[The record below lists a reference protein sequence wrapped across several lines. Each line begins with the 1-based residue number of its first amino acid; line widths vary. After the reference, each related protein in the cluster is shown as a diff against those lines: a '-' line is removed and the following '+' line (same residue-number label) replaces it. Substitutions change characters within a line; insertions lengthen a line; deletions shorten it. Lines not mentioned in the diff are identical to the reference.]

1 MMRHRILSAISI
13 SLVGAMVLSGCS
25 SRPDFSKLDDMQ
37 ELTQQEVIDYYAKQ
51 MSYDNI
57 VERAADKVADIQY
70 NDVPENMRDILSK
83 AAQKILDLQQSNNGY
98 AADMSTDLHEYVKL
112 TLDDMVLTNTVVKNM
127 RETDG
132 YYFITA
138 ESDVKPNQTGTFKDE
153 ANYVGIDG
161 VIVEDYTG
169 KPVIDSGFL
178 KVALDKVNSYQ
189 AALGKPAFK
198 DYGDSL
204 NRAPQTPEQTSTEP
218 SLPDTD
224 LAGNKIIGSDTPEE
238 TTESPTEAETTV
250 EATTE
255 ASTEAETTAE
265 ETLPAETTKA
275 EQTTSDS
282 ETYCNSIRKLDYGV
296 NLFNKVAGTAIQSIA
311 ATPDLSMVYN
321 IAPESGDFSGYGIY
335 PAGSYGLK
343 DFGYDRN
350 SSTGKIDV
358 VYVFKQNDN
367 DRNTLDYKYAYIEN
381 YSSNIKMQDNN
392 IVIADF
398 INTELNKVIERADR
412 VVNDDNVNG
421 MMNQSIFE
429 SSDLALKNVMLRNHS
444 NLLTYISKIDKV
456 LDRKNKVYLVDL
468 ERTTEESAKG
478 CSSIGKFTD
487 KYYAIIRQVGTEFK
501 INDMVW
507 VSRTT
512 DRVPEPDVDS
522 SITKRLTSLNLA
534 GEVPNS
540 SKDGIQNLMK
550 FVYLTATARKAVI
563 KDDGT
568 KDEVG
573 LYDLFDTDRTLLSK
587 EKDEYI
593 KSQMVGR
600 VMKHGKDVPC
610 NVTGRIE
617 EWLGGYND
625 QVELTTEEF
634 YDFSTLNEGTY
645 VKSYYLVS
653 HYGTSWVI
661 DDIKVIEEKDV
672 AGSEYA
678 DMKAK
683 FVVSKPATD
692 KETIKESTEAAKN

>member
-1 MMRHRILSAISI
+1 MKHGVISVISI
-13 SLVGAMVLSGCS
+13 SLAGALVLSGCS
-25 SRPDFSKLDDMQ
+25 SRPDFAKLDDVQ

-57 VERAADKVADIQY
+57 VERAADKTVDIQY
-70 NDVPENMRDILSK
+70 NSVPENMQGILSD
-83 AAQKILDLQQSNNGY
+83 AAKKILDLQQSNNGY
-98 AADMSTDLHEYVKL
+98 AADMSTDMHEYIKL
-112 TLDDMVLTNTVVKNM
+112 TLDDMVLTNTVVKNL

-161 VIVEDYTG
+161 VIIEDYKG
-169 KPVIDSGFL
+169 NPMIDSGFL
-178 KVALDKVNSYQ
+178 KVALDKVNAYQ
-189 AALGKPAFK
+189 AALGKPAFA
-198 DYGDSL
+198 DYGDNL
-204 NRAPQTPEQTSTEP
+204 NKAPQIPLPSETEP
-218 SLPDTD
+218 TLPETD
-224 LAGNKIIGSDTPEE
+224 LGGNQVIGSDTPEE
-238 TTESPTEAETTV
+238 TTAAETETTEAQTETTETEAET
-250 EATTE
+250 
-255 ASTEAETTAE
+255 S
-265 ETLPAETTKA
+265 PAETTQS
-275 EQTTSDS
+275 EQPQSNEDNSTS
-282 ETYCNSIRKLDYGV
+282 YCDSIRKLSYDV

-321 IAPESGDFSGYGIY
+321 VAPESGDLSGYGIY
-335 PAGSYGLK
+335 PGGAYGLK

-350 SSTGKIDV
+350 NTTGKIDI

-367 DRNTLDYKYAYIEN
+367 DRNTLDYKYAYVES
-381 YSSNIKMQDNN
+381 YRSNIEMKDNN

-398 INTELNKVIERADR
+398 INTELNKIIERADR
-412 VVNDDNVNG
+412 VINDDNVNG
-421 MMNQSIFE
+421 IMNQSIFE
-429 SSDLALKNVMLRNHS
+429 SSDLALKNVMWRNHS

-478 CSSIGKFTD
+478 CPSIGKFTD
-487 KYYAIIRQVGTEFK
+487 KYYAVIRQVGTEFK

-512 DRVPEPDVDS
+512 DRAPEPDVDS
-522 SITKRLTSLNLA
+522 SSIKRLTSLNLA
-534 GEVPNS
+534 GEVPSS
-540 SKDGIQNLMK
+540 SKAGIEDLMK
-550 FVYLTATARKAVI
+550 FVYLTATARTAVP
-563 KDDGT
+563 KNDGT
-568 KDEVG
+568 DDKVG

-610 NVTGRIE
+610 SVTGRVD

-634 YDFSTLNEGTY
+634 YDYSTLNEGTY

-672 AGSEYA
+672 TGDEYN

-683 FVVSKPATD
+683 FSGSKPVNTVP
-692 KETIKESTEAAKN
+692 ETSSENTESTSN